1 MGGCVRGSLS
11 QLKDDSGSQ
20 LRSGSPD
27 HNFKTC
33 IGLHTECGPYF
44 QKNKNKIKNLSKTS
58 ENRWQHKWVGV
69 CKEKRFT
76 GEGGVTINERE
87 RKMQCQL
94 PLLP

>member
-58 ENRWQHKWVGV
+58 ENR
-69 CKEKRFT
+69 
-76 GEGGVTINERE
+76 
-87 RKMQCQL
+87 
-94 PLLP
+94 